1 MSTDN
6 NNECILLKRYKYIPV
21 DFVKFEVINIDKNQL
36 INNENLI
43 FNPVYK
49 DAYLHYYIAQY
60 INLKI
65 KIYNSGR
72 IFFSGSLHK
81 FWNNGKHNH
90 NMFHENA
97 LNQVISTLNKL
108 FSLTPENFKILCI
121 EYGVNIYPPI
131 KTKQILNHLFEHK
144 KKDFETKISNNSGHY
159 LQVEHEEYIIKV
171 YDKSKQYNLDED
183 ILRIEIKQRKNRR
196 YKLQGIKTFKDF
208 LLSNKLIYV
217 EFLIKKWDE
226 IIFYN
231 PLNKL
236 PEKWHKYN
244 NINYWREIRSI
255 SNKNHSKHRNK
266 LKELNKE
273 FSELDVQ
280 AEIQKLILKNLNNLQ
295 GVTNSPFNESIKK
308 CKLTGID
315 ISIQRK
321 DSFLL
326 SHKGLYQLF
335 KTNKNEF
342 VRLKKIFLSDKWID
356 EDLTIQIREIAHNI
370 RTDYSNKIKRYTENQ
385 LQLF

>member
-1 MSTDN
+1 M
-6 NNECILLKRYKYIPV
+6 
-21 DFVKFEVINIDKNQL
+21 
-36 INNENLI
+36 
-43 FNPVYK
+43 
-49 DAYLHYYIAQY
+49 
-60 INLKI
+60 
-65 KIYNSGR
+65 
-72 IFFSGSLHK
+72 
-81 FWNNGKHNH
+81 
-90 NMFHENA
+90 
-97 LNQVISTLNKL
+97 
-108 FSLTPENFKILCI
+108 
-121 EYGVNIYPPI
+121 
-131 KTKQILNHLFEHK
+131 
-144 KKDFETKISNNSGHY
+144 
-159 LQVEHEEYIIKV
+159 
-171 YDKSKQYNLDED
+171 
-183 ILRIEIKQRKNRR
+183 
-196 YKLQGIKTFKDF
+196 
-208 LLSNKLIYV
+208 IYV

-236 PEKWHKYN
+236 PEKWHKYSN
-244 NINYWREIRSI
+244 LNYWREIRSI